1 MNFKSVYVFIL
12 LSCFGNFYCQKYDS
26 VDVKKVEKSLIS
38 NPENAY
44 QLAVKIYE
52 DNDLTDNLR
61 IRLLFSLLNI
71 SNQTQRFSEAIR
83 YGTEGLDLAEKS
95 NNTVS
100 QIKFLGTLGNI
111 YQSLQ
116 VNDKAKYYLNK
127 AEDVLKKNKLPNSEQ
142 HIAGNILYLKG
153 MNYAYTLDCDMALI
167 YFDQAISAFRP
178 AKDPLSQMNIKLA
191 YLNKANCLI
200 ELNKLKE
207 AEHYLLLSK
216 IKDPEFKTS
225 GGIPR
230 MYFEILDQS
239 YDLGTAKILALK
251 NNLNHSNEILLS
263 ILDMKDQKNIADT
276 ETDIYF
282 QLSQNFLKL
291 RNMDKS
297 QFYAALYHQKM
308 AERNSIQIKILN
320 NLLVQDQRNSDQKVA
335 QHDRKI
341 VKWSIVSILFLSVFS
356 LFLILALRKI
366 KKANSFLEKEFYVSE
381 N

>member
-1 MNFKSVYVFIL
+1 MNFKFVYVFIL
-12 LSCFGNFYCQKYDS
+12 LSCFGNIYCQKYDS
-26 VDVKKVEKSLIS
+26 VDVKKVEKSIIS

-44 QLAVKIYE
+44 QLALKIYD
-52 DNDLTDNLR
+52 DNDLTDKVR
-61 IRLLFSLLNI
+61 IRLLFSLLNV

-83 YGTEGLDLAEKS
+83 YGTEGLDLAEKL
-95 NNTVS
+95 NYTVY
-100 QIKFLGTLGNI
+100 QVKFLGTLGNI

-178 AKDPLSQMNIKLA
+178 GKDPLSQMNIKLA

-200 ELNKLKE
+200 EMNKLKE

-216 IKDPEFKTS
+216 INDSEFKTS

-230 MYFEILDQS
+230 MYFKILNQS

-251 NNLNHSNEILLS
+251 NNLNRSNEILLS
-263 ILDMKDQKNIADT
+263 ILDMKNEKNISDAD
-276 ETDIYF
+276 TDIYF

-291 RNMDKS
+291 RNIDKS
-297 QFYAALYHQKM
+297 QFYDTLYHQKM
-308 AERNSIQIKILN
+308 AERNNVQIEILN
-320 NLLVQDQRNSDQKVA
+320 NLLVQDQKNSDQKVA
-335 QHDRKI
+335 QHDREM

-356 LFLILALRKI
+356 LFLTLTLRKI
-366 KKANSFLEKEFYVSE
+366 KKANNFLEKELYGSV